1 MLQIQNLTITHQK
14 DLQILVKDLSL
25 VVNSGEKL
33 AIIGEEGTGKST
45 LLKTI
50 LSPELIGNYAD
61 VTGTIQNSFNRIGYL
76 PQNME
81 EKDLTLTIKNYIYH
95 DIDFDLFDFNLFYQ
109 MAERFSLTV
118 SDLTTMSRSFLVFLA
133 ERN

>member
-45 LLKTI
+45 PVSYTH
-50 LSPELIGNYAD
+50 
-61 VTGTIQNSFNRIGYL
+61 
-76 PQNME
+76 
-81 EKDLTLTIKNYIYH
+81 LTLPTI
-95 DIDFDLFDFNLFYQ
+95 
-109 MAERFSLTV
+109 A
-118 SDLTTMSRSFLVFLA
+118 
-133 ERN
+133 